1 MVTTENP
8 YASPD
13 IGHEAGSSA
22 VRRPRPPHA
31 LLWAQVSFAI
41 ISVFVGNSEV
51 NAMFAWAQWLMPIV
65 VVGGPVLMAS
75 PFVITAICVRRR
87 VSSIRTIAALA
98 LSISLTTVA
107 IWGMLP
113 AVQ

>member
-1 MVTTENP
+1 
-8 YASPD
+8 
-13 IGHEAGSSA
+13 
-22 VRRPRPPHA
+22 
-31 LLWAQVSFAI
+31 
-41 ISVFVGNSEV
+41 
-51 NAMFAWAQWLMPIV
+51 MFAWAQWLMPIV